1 MSSPNRSP
9 GGNGQHSRSG
19 PQARSTH
26 RSELP
31 TTHERDATQ
40 RSVASHAGEQR
51 STSSRRESERIAHAP
66 ALHVER
72 EGEAELQA
80 LGNADGPSEIDET
93 QRREMIATSAYLRA
107 ERRGFDSGSELADWL
122 AAEEEVDAWLHQ
134 IDRGAEEPPL
144 FEE

>member
-9 GGNGQHSRSG
+9 GGNGQHSRTG
-19 PQARSTH
+19 PQARGTH
-26 RSELP
+26 RSDASPREHDAAQGSSAP
-31 TTHERDATQ
+31 RTHEQ
-40 RSVASHAGEQR
+40 RGTSVRRASDR
-51 STSSRRESERIAHAP
+51 TAHAP

-80 LGNADGPSEIDET
+80 LRNADGPSEIDET

-107 ERRGFDSGSELADWL
+107 EQRGFDGGSELADWL
-122 AAEEEVDAWLHQ
+122 AAEDEVDAWLRQ

>member
-9 GGNGQHSRSG
+9 GGNGQHSRTG
-19 PQARSTH
+19 PQARGTH
-26 RSELP
+26 RSDVSPREHDAAQGSSAP
-31 TTHERDATQ
+31 RTHEQ
-40 RSVASHAGEQR
+40 RGTSVRRASDR
-51 STSSRRESERIAHAP
+51 TSHTP

-80 LGNADGPSEIDET
+80 LRNANGPSEIDET

-107 ERRGFDSGSELADWL
+107 EQRGFDGGSELADWL
-122 AAEEEVDAWLHQ
+122 AAEDEVDAWLRQ

>member
-9 GGNGQHSRSG
+9 GGNGQHSRTG
-19 PQARSTH
+19 PQARGTH
-26 RSELP
+26 RSDASPREHDAAQGSSASR
-31 TTHERDATQ
+31 THEQ
-40 RSVASHAGEQR
+40 RGTSVRRASDR
-51 STSSRRESERIAHAP
+51 TAHAP

-80 LGNADGPSEIDET
+80 LRNADGPSEIDET

-107 ERRGFDSGSELADWL
+107 EQRGFDGGSELADWL
-122 AAEEEVDAWLHQ
+122 AAEEEVDAWLRQ